1 MAKNIT
7 VEDTLEADWA
17 RLCRSGSFQADP
29 LQPGQQC
36 GQVHTQRG
44 RIAIDCH
51 QDENSIRIS
60 VTDTGIGH
68 PARGSGHHL
77 RRIPAGRGNGGT
89 NHQGTG
95 LGLAITKRW

>member
-17 RLCRSGSFQADP
+17 VLCRSGSFQADP

-44 RIAIDCH
+44 PDR
-51 QDENSIRIS
+51 QSIVIKMKIRF
-60 VTDTGIGH
+60 
-68 PARGSGHHL
+68 AYR
-77 RRIPAGRGNGGT
+77 
-89 NHQGTG
+89 
-95 LGLAITKRW
+95 